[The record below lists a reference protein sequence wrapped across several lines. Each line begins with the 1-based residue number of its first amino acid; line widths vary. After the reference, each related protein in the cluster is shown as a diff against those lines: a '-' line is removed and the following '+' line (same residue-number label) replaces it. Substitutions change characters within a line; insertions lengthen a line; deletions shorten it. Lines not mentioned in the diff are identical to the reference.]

1 MTGESI
7 QAQSPAA
14 FLQEEEV
21 AQIDRLSALERR
33 VEENRAE
40 IARLRAYVNGLKAS
54 YERFLTSMARILT
67 EGEENL

>member
-21 AQIDRLSALERR
+21 AQVDRLSALEHR

-40 IARLRAYVNGLKAS
+40 IARLKNYVDGLKAS
-54 YERFLTSMARILT
+54 YERVLTSMARILK